1 IGHVSLPYMNTSA
14 ALREIHR
21 VLAPGGAFFLTFHS
35 LAYVRE
41 RFLDSVR
48 KGRWKDV
55 LFTLYITA
63 NGLLN
68 HCGLP
73 QLPWFRGKFETFNTA
88 AGVARTARKIGLSV
102 VHIEQRPDLIFF
114 GVTGRKPNPQ
124 CRETPPDP
132 GWALSTVIRMGATEP
147 ATVLRA
153 DPAD

>member
-1 IGHVSLPYMNTSA
+1 MDVSATDLKRSAGRKILDFGCGTGWVLAEAPAAARETLLVGLDFSPALLLEGRRRFKSLCFVRGNGVALPFGADSFDEVIGHVSLPYMNTSA

-55 LFTLYITA
+55 LFMLYITA

-73 QLPWFRGKFETFNTA
+73 QLP
-88 AGVARTARKIGLSV
+88 
-102 VHIEQRPDLIFF
+102 
-114 GVTGRKPNPQ
+114 
-124 CRETPPDP
+124 
-132 GWALSTVIRMGATEP
+132 
-147 ATVLRA
+147 
-153 DPAD
+153 